1 MRLNHAFKINIIMS
15 STSAQAVESA
25 KCWLTQCL
33 SSHESCQKRA
43 RLSTIWSS
51 DNIHIIRDLGPGDM
65 MPKRLLRLKPFSAS
79 KCSEG
84 DSYKLYLQEFQKGS
98 AEEQPYVALSYCW
111 GDPSSVPKTTRANL
125 NSHMSVGLVSKA
137 LPVTFRDAIEVVSR
151 LGYEFLWID
160 ALCIVQDDDEDW
172 KEEAPRM
179 AVVYGNAVC
188 TIHAADGINSDGG
201 LFATSFVNSKRGILQ
216 TRAWATQEL
225 AISPRSLIFTADGV
239 RWECHQAQT
248 TLVDGHADMKEKN
261 NVKELSEKSPRG
273 LKDIFVLF
281 RDWRIPGQEDEDA
294 EVFDEPRMDLS
305 FGIQGDKHAY
315 VPFID
320 TWWEL
325 ISQYSGR
332 SMSYESD
339 RFLAL
344 NGIAAVAQRQAR
356 IRNTWGLWIDF
367 LETELLWYVDS
378 GPEGHSTNRF
388 LAPSWSWAAIKDGIV
403 KNTFVE
409 RGSSARENASLM
421 IKPQIGIPYGTSFD
435 QKLPIPAWTSRDS
448 QSIALKGDL
457 RAGEITAHLNG
468 DGRKCYTV
476 KLDDIGRWSDEEI
489 YNFRPDAPSKFPVGE
504 TKKVVCLLVWH
515 LRAGDCGLNEHV
527 NLALVL
533 RQRQEQEVQLYTDDI
548 AEIDLMEERTFY
560 RLGYMEASF
569 KNMRET
575 EDIHEDL
582 WWKQLWLR

>member
-1 MRLNHAFKINIIMS
+1 MS
-15 STSAQAVESA
+15 STSTQAVESA
-25 KCWLTQCL
+25 KRWLTKCL

-51 DNIHIIRDLGPGDM
+51 DNMHIIRDLGPGDM

-79 KCSEG
+79 QSSNG
-84 DSYKLYLQEFQKGS
+84 DSYHLYLEQFQKGS
-98 AEEQPYVALSYCW
+98 AVQPYVALSYCW
-111 GDPSSVPKTTRANL
+111 GDPASVPKTTGANL
-125 NSHMSVGLVSKA
+125 ENHMSVGLEIKT
-137 LPVTFRDAIEVVSR
+137 LPATFRHAAEVVRR
-151 LGYEFLWID
+151 LGYECLWID
-160 ALCIVQDDDEDW
+160 ALCIVQDDEEDW

-188 TIHAADGINSDGG
+188 TIHAADAINSDGG
-201 LFATSFVNSKRGILQ
+201 LFATSLAGSKRGILQ
-216 TRAWATQEL
+216 RRAWATQEL

-239 RWECHQAQT
+239 GWECQQAQT
-248 TLVDGHADMKEKN
+248 TPADEYADMKPKN
-261 NVKELSEKSPRG
+261 DVKELSEKSPKG
-273 LKDIFVLF
+273 LKDIFVFF
-281 RDWRIPGQEDEDA
+281 RDWRIPGQEVENP

-305 FGIQGDKHAY
+305 FDIQGDKHSY

-325 ISQYSGR
+325 ISQYSSR

-378 GPEGHSTNRF
+378 SGPEGHSTNRF
-388 LAPSWSWAAIKDGIV
+388 LAPSWSWAATKGGIV
-403 KNTFVE
+403 KNTFAE
-409 RGSSARENASLM
+409 RGSSAREYASLM

-457 RAGEITAHLNG
+457 RTGEITAYLSD
-468 DGRKCYTV
+468 DGRKRYTV
-476 KLDDIGRWSDEEI
+476 KLDNVGRWSDDEI
-489 YNFRPDAPSKFPVGE
+489 YDFRPDAPSKFPLGE

-515 LRAGDCGLNEHV
+515 LEAGGCGLNEHV
-527 NLALVL
+527 NLVLVL
-533 RQRQEQEVQLYTDDI
+533 RQRQEQEVRLYTDDVT
-548 AEIDLMEERTFY
+548 EIDLMEERTFY
-560 RLGYMEASF
+560 RLGYMECSF
-569 KNMRET
+569 KDMRET